1 MIRKFS
7 FHLIDKQKE
16 LNMKKAA
23 IPLILIALM
32 SQNAMAK
39 LMPTSISVSNHA
51 ECMVADPTGTLLNV
65 RERPAGV
72 RLGSLKNGTKLTL
85 THFEED
91 DRGRTWSYVK
101 WKGQPLDK
109 ATAGSRQQGWVIR
122 EYISCKLQ

>member
-1 MIRKFS
+1 M
-7 FHLIDKQKE
+7 
-16 LNMKKAA
+16 MKSLVAGIAA
-23 IPLILIALM
+23 VLM
-32 SQNAMAK
+32 AQTAQAK

-65 RERPAGV
+65 RERPAGA
-72 RLGSLKNGTKLTL
+72 RLGALKNGTRLTL

-101 WKGQPLDK
+101 WKGQPLEK